1 MDSRKVEQNVSD
13 AVVQKPI
20 DLILDYEKSEI
31 ILERKFSFNFLL
43 GFIPYVTTRLV
54 PKEKITK
61 IHEKYQIFPPT
72 LGKLQILAKLFLK
85 LELDFE
91 AIKEDPATELFKC
104 CENKSAILAEIM
116 AVSVL
121 RKKEDLLNPDLIAS
135 KRDLFLWNTTPE
147 DFSIIVGA
155 ILMQID
161 LTNFS
166 NSIRLTKLF
175 RLNEPKD
182 NKHGA
187 NRVEK

>member
-1 MDSRKVEQNVSD
+1 MS
-13 AVVQKPI
+13 
-20 DLILDYEKSEI
+20 
-31 ILERKFSFNFLL
+31 
-43 GFIPYVTTRLV
+43 
-54 PKEKITK
+54 
-61 IHEKYQIFPPT
+61 
-72 LGKLQILAKLFLK
+72 KLFLQ
-85 LELDFE
+85 LDLDFD
-91 AIKEDPATELFKC
+91 AIKVDPTTAIFNC
-104 CENKSAILAEIM
+104 CSHKSEILAEIM

-121 RKKEDLLNPDLIAS
+121 RSKEELLNSELIAE
-135 KRDLFLWNTTPE
+135 KRNLFLWNTTPE

>member
-1 MDSRKVEQNVSD
+1 M
-13 AVVQKPI
+13 
-20 DLILDYEKSEI
+20 
-31 ILERKFSFNFLL
+31 
-43 GFIPYVTTRLV
+43 
-54 PKEKITK
+54 
-61 IHEKYQIFPPT
+61 
-72 LGKLQILAKLFLK
+72 QILAKLFLK

-104 CENKSAILAEIM
+104 CESKSAILAEIM

-121 RKKEDLLNPDLIAS
+121 RKKEDLLNHDLISS

-182 NKHGA
+182 NRHGA